1 MACVIAGTKKTKEQ
15 PAPKTKANNDAQPA
29 RPVPQNNIS
38 LEGAKGAKQQRP
50 KKKCEC

>member
-15 PAPKTKANNDAQPA
+15 PAPKPKTNDAQPA
-29 RPVPQNNIS
+29 RPAPQNNIS
-38 LEGAKGAKQQRP
+38 LQGAKGAKQQRP